1 MNNSP
6 TEKIKTPICNL
17 GKRFSI
23 LSNRVKIHVICM
35 KNFAFEVGAFSILI
49 LLVYFPLWQI
59 KDFRPKIESNWKI
72 PKLELVLSSVFISWS
87 LENNKTFSSGVKEVI
102 FIFDAS
108 DKKFYTTQ

>member
-6 TEKIKTPICNL
+6 TEKIKTPIWNIRN
-17 GKRFSI
+17 KHWF
-23 LSNRVKIHVICM
+23 LSEGDNIHVICM
-35 KNFAFEVGAFSILI
+35 KNFVFEVGAFSILI
-49 LLVYFPLWQI
+49 FLVYFPLWQI